1 MNTAKRLTTKTY
13 RHFMHDSLYRNSIYL
28 ILSSVIVALLGLVFW
43 AVSAHVY
50 SADEIGVV
58 VTLVAVLGFLT
69 NFSLLGLTNTFIR
82 YLPTSDERESL
93 IGTAFIIT
101 SIVGVVSAFITVIL
115 LLVFEPAASIILRT
129 ISGATLF
136 IIFSLANIFGALID
150 AIFIACRRAGYTLL
164 RNTLGSITRL
174 IFALLFIGYG
184 ASGLFTAILLSVF
197 VSVLIGLYFV
207 SKKINLH
214 INYTFNKEILKW
226 SRFSLINYV
235 SGGTAT
241 LVLAVL
247 PLIILRVLGAQDAAF
262 YFIAY
267 TVSTGLRFIP
277 QGVTQSL
284 FAEGSNKIK
293 LLKSHT
299 LKAIKLLTILMLPTA
314 IFLFVMARYIL
325 LIFGEKYAT
334 GAVTC
339 LRILIIVALLSPI
352 NYLGD
357 AILNTT
363 KRLKLYAA
371 TNIFSALAT
380 LVFVTL
386 FLGMGLDGIA
396 YGWLLSEA
404 CVVIIYIWIFRASV
418 INYTRQY
425 TDKVLERLQ

>member
-1 MNTAKRLTTKTY
+1 
-13 RHFMHDSLYRNSIYL
+13 
-28 ILSSVIVALLGLVFW
+28 
-43 AVSAHVY
+43 
-50 SADEIGVV
+50 
-58 VTLVAVLGFLT
+58 
-69 NFSLLGLTNTFIR
+69 
-82 YLPTSDERESL
+82 
-93 IGTAFIIT
+93 
-101 SIVGVVSAFITVIL
+101 
-115 LLVFEPAASIILRT
+115 
-129 ISGATLF
+129 
-136 IIFSLANIFGALID
+136 
-150 AIFIACRRAGYTLL
+150 
-164 RNTLGSITRL
+164 
-174 IFALLFIGYG
+174 
-184 ASGLFTAILLSVF
+184 
-197 VSVLIGLYFV
+197 
-207 SKKINLH
+207 
-214 INYTFNKEILKW
+214 
-226 SRFSLINYV
+226 
-235 SGGTAT
+235 
-241 LVLAVL
+241 
-247 PLIILRVLGAQDAAF
+247 
-262 YFIAY
+262 
-267 TVSTGLRFIP
+267 
-277 QGVTQSL
+277 
-284 FAEGSNKIK
+284 
-293 LLKSHT
+293 
-299 LKAIKLLTILMLPTA
+299 MLPTA